1 MIVTPFVIEE
11 PSREKAFTQ
20 EMEKAAIICLS
31 EIKRKKPSL
40 LRGSAEEIECI
51 AKLGYPLWAVPWN
64 ERCVVVDGFGL
75 TSTTLSYDQ
84 IPRVQDFAEDLERS
98 NTSFSLFKK
107 TLEKHEHMFERFSL
121 AEKVELKALVSD
133 SSILDALSYFIDR
146 CEPKNELLETDVAVV
161 PETYDRAKSENVTG
175 NLLHEWQRIQTDIDG
190 LRFALKILEE
200 EIGHHKEKASIELD
214 LIWGSYERRISE
226 IRKVVEKKVKLFEKK
241 RMKET
246 ARAERLIEKE
256 IEKLVIEEKKV
267 RKKANGLHHSLEMI
281 LAQKRIQKHNYPKRS
296 TTRIDNRISLSQE
309 KIEQLNSEIHR
320 ILDLQ
325 EKARING
332 RQQLGQIE
340 GKFQNLAAKETE
352 KLEILEHSRNIE
364 MSKKT
369 NEIKGTEDLSLKI
382 EAQICN
388 LITQKVK
395 DAETLENMTLTL
407 KADESLLISIPF
419 YFIQYRL
426 RETTRIDLYPPM
438 TAASYEGIMRK
449 IQKAVLTFSLESRMQ
464 LLLTPRSTALNEAF
478 FSNLQKCLSKNVDL
492 KEQITRAAY
501 SANILTKPELKGQIV
516 KGLAELESEGW
527 LSLKEKENILSNV
540 MTE

>member
-1 MIVTPFVIEE
+1 
-11 PSREKAFTQ
+11 
-20 EMEKAAIICLS
+20 
-31 EIKRKKPSL
+31 
-40 LRGSAEEIECI
+40 
-51 AKLGYPLWAVPWN
+51 
-64 ERCVVVDGFGL
+64 
-75 TSTTLSYDQ
+75 
-84 IPRVQDFAEDLERS
+84 
-98 NTSFSLFKK
+98 
-107 TLEKHEHMFERFSL
+107 
-121 AEKVELKALVSD
+121 
-133 SSILDALSYFIDR
+133 
-146 CEPKNELLETDVAVV
+146 
-161 PETYDRAKSENVTG
+161 
-175 NLLHEWQRIQTDIDG
+175 
-190 LRFALKILEE
+190 
-200 EIGHHKEKASIELD
+200 
-214 LIWGSYERRISE
+214 
-226 IRKVVEKKVKLFEKK
+226 
-241 RMKET
+241 
-246 ARAERLIEKE
+246 
-256 IEKLVIEEKKV
+256 
-267 RKKANGLHHSLEMI
+267 
-281 LAQKRIQKHNYPKRS
+281 
-296 TTRIDNRISLSQE
+296 LSQE

-407 KADESLLISIPF
+407 KADEPLLIGIPF